1 MKLKLSHFDFSL
13 PQELLAT
20 EPIINRDDSKMM
32 VVHKDSGK
40 IEHRMFKDILD
51 YFEEDD
57 VLILNNTK
65 VIPARLYGNKEKTGA
80 KIEVFLMRELNKE
93 SRLWDVLVD
102 PARKIR
108 IGNKLYF
115 GENDELIAEV
125 IDNTTSRGRTL
136 RFLHDAPYDEFKK
149 TIEKLGQTPLPKY
162 IKREPNADDE
172 EKYQTVYARHKGAVA
187 APTAG
192 LHFSKIILKKLEI
205 LGVHLPELTLHI
217 GLGTFRPVEVEDL
230 SKHKMDSEEVFI
242 SENVTKIINDGIRT
256 RKRICAVGTTTV
268 RAIETPV
275 SSFKTLKPYDGWTNK
290 FIFPPYDFQIANSLL
305 TNFHA
310 PKSTVLMLVAAF
322 AGHDLIMEAYK
333 QAVKE
338 KYKFLSYGD
347 CMLIV

>member
-1 MKLKLSHFDFSL
+1 MKLKLSHFDFQL
-13 PQELLAT
+13 PPELLAV
-20 EPIINRDDSKMM
+20 EPLINRDESRMM
-32 VVHKDSGK
+32 VIHKDSGK
-40 IEHRMFKDILD
+40 IEHRKFTDILD

-57 VLILNNTK
+57 VMILNNTK

-136 RFLHDAPYDEFKK
+136 RFLNDAPYLEFKQ

-162 IKREPNADDE
+162 IKREPTKEDE
-172 EKYQTVYARHKGAVA
+172 EKYQTVYAQHKGAVA

-205 LGVHLPELTLHI
+205 MGVHLPEVTLHI

-230 SKHKMDSEEVFI
+230 SKHKMDSEEVFVN
-242 SENVTKIINDGIRT
+242 SSVSDIINKGIQNK
-256 RKRICAVGTTTV
+256 KRICAIGTTSI
-268 RAIETPV
+268 RAVETPV
-275 SSFKTLKPYDGWTNK
+275 SSHQTLKPFEGWTNK
-290 FIFPPYDFQIANSLL
+290 FIFPPYQFQIADSLL

-310 PKSTVLMLVAAF
+310 PKSTVLMLVSAF
-322 AGHDLIMEAYK
+322 GGHDLIMKAYK
-333 QAVKE
+333 EAIKE

-347 CMLIV
+347 CMLII